1 MEERPHQDEVHRE
14 VTLRMYVMFRRFLLL
29 QALLLWQGGFVFYSA
44 VVVPIGTDVLGSA
57 SAQGEI
63 TALVTVWFNRI
74 SLVFL
79 AILAWDVSA
88 TRDPKPRR
96 IIVRQILGV
105 VVALLL
111 LLLFYLHDLM
121 DYFVD
126 PTGRTIAMRRPFRIM
141 HILYLCIS
149 TVHWGI
155 GLALAWL
162 TLAAWRAEDR
172 SPATPSA

>member
-1 MEERPHQDEVHRE
+1 
-14 VTLRMYVMFRRFLLL
+14 MYATFRRFLLL

-44 VVVPIGTDVLGSA
+44 VVVPMGTDVLGSA

-63 TALVTVWFNRI
+63 TALVTVWLNRI
-74 SLVFL
+74 GLVFL

-88 TRDPKPRR
+88 SRDPVPRR
-96 IIVRQILGV
+96 IVVRKTLGV

-121 DYFVD
+121 DYLLD
-126 PTGRTIAMRRPFRIM
+126 PTGRTVAMRRPFRIM

-162 TLAAWRAEDR
+162 TLAAWRAEDH
-172 SPATPSA
+172 SPAAPSA

>member
-1 MEERPHQDEVHRE
+1 
-14 VTLRMYVMFRRFLLL
+14 MYAMFRRFLLL

-44 VVVPIGTDVLGSA
+44 VVVPIGTDLLGSA

-63 TALVTVWFNRI
+63 TALVTVWLNRI
-74 SLVFL
+74 GLVFL
-79 AILAWDVSA
+79 AVLAWDVSA
-88 TRDPKPRR
+88 TRDPVARR
-96 IIVRQILGV
+96 IVVRQTLGV
-105 VVALLL
+105 VAALLL

-121 DYFVD
+121 NYFLD
-126 PTGRTIAMRRPFRIM
+126 PTGRTIAMRRPFRVA
-141 HILYLCIS
+141 HIVYLCTS

-172 SPATPSA
+172 APARPSA